1 VTTPDPD
8 APLVYI
14 ADEPGDESDVGPD
27 ALVDYGASLLKERE
41 PASPDEARRFMS
53 RLVLTLQTLAAGIGA
68 QQHLRLRQ
76 ARDLGLVP
84 TDRTNPIL
92 TITTANELLAHL
104 LAWHNNEPDH
114 NHELLDALA
123 VLLAHARAHVT
134 ATLAATRHLAAELA
148 PPAIELQVATTSPFR
163 SRALWRGFLD
173 RYAACLGD
181 SADTAG
187 TLRDRF
193 RSAYA
198 DELQRHGLPLAVLPN
213 AAPLTPSS

>member
-1 VTTPDPD
+1 
-8 APLVYI
+8 
-14 ADEPGDESDVGPD
+14 
-27 ALVDYGASLLKERE
+27 
-41 PASPDEARRFMS
+41 MS
-53 RLVLTLQTLAAGIGA
+53 RLVLTLQTLAAGTGA
-68 QQHLRLRQ
+68 LQHLRLRQ

-92 TITTANELLAHL
+92 TMTTADELLAHL
-104 LAWHNNEPDH
+104 LAWHSAEADR

-134 ATLAATRHLAAELA
+134 ATLAATRHIAAELA
-148 PPAIELQVATTSPFR
+148 PPAIEQLVATTSPFR

-173 RYAACLGD
+173 RYTACLGD

-187 TLRDRF
+187 TLRDHF

-198 DELQRHGLPLAVLPN
+198 DELQRHGLPLTVLPN
-213 AAPLTPSS
+213 DAALPPSS